1 MADIDKALP
10 NEVRKEIEIP
20 GEEEIQEQ
28 VIEEAEKE
36 QQSPEAVDIQE
47 NEDGSV
53 DINLDPQAAT
63 PEGGDEHYANLA
75 EFLPDDVLG
84 RLGSDLSSK
93 YQDYVS
99 SRKDWEKTY
108 TSGLDLLGFKYD
120 NRSEPFAGASG
131 ATHPVLAEAVTQF
144 QALAYKELLPA
155 DGPVR
160 TQVMGIPTAEKT
172 DQASRV
178 KDFMNY
184 QIMDQMKEYEPE
196 FDSMLFHLPL
206 SGSTFKKVYYDEME
220 QRAVSK
226 FVPADDLIVPYT
238 ATSLDDAEA
247 IIHRV
252 KISENELKK
261 QQVAG
266 FYRDIE
272 LGKPTAGES
281 EVEKKE
287 RELEGTKKSKEE
299 DIYTIL
305 ECHVD
310 LDLEGFEDADPQTGE
325 PSGIKIPYIVTLEEG
340 SREILSIKR
349 NYEIGDPLKNKVQYF
364 VHFKFLP
371 GLGFYGFGLIHMIG
385 GLSRTATSA
394 LRQLLDAG
402 TLSNLPAGFKQRGIR
417 IRDDAQ
423 SIQPGEFRDVDAPG
437 GNLRDSFMM
446 LPFKEPSQ
454 TLLALMGT
462 VVQAGQRFASIA
474 DMQVGDGNQQAAVGT
489 TVALLER
496 GSRTMSAIHKR
507 IYSALKNEFRLMA
520 RVFKLYLPQ
529 EYPYDVVGG
538 QRMIK
543 QQDFD
548 DRVDILPVA
557 DPNIFSQTQRIS
569 LAQTELQLAQSNPQ
583 MHNLYNAY
591 RSMYEALG
599 VKNID
604 SILMK
609 PEQPQPKDPA
619 LEHIDALGSKP
630 FQAFPGQNHRSHIT
644 AHLNFMSTNLARNNP
659 MVMASLE
666 KNIFEHISL
675 MAQEQVELEFRDEMQ
690 QLQQMQM
697 QMQQMQ
703 QSPQMMEM
711 QQNPQMMQQMQ
722 MQNQQMQM
730 KIQEMNQKIESR
742 KAELVADMMEEFM
755 KEEQKITSQF
765 DNDPIAKLRSRE
777 LDLRAQENARKEK
790 EANERMDLDK
800 MKAMMNQQ
808 NQDEKLQ
815 QNEELAQLRA
825 DTSIEKTVLSKT
837 LPSSD
842 SMMPNIEIM
851 RKG

>member
-1 MADIDKALP
+1 MADNTIDKALP
-10 NEVRKEIEIP
+10 NEPRKEVTLP
-20 GEEEIQEQ
+20 GQEEIQETL
-28 VIEEAEKE
+28 VEEVSEELEKPGDVE
-36 QQSPEAVDIQE
+36 TIQ

-53 DINLDPQAAT
+53 DINFDPNAAS
-63 PEGGDEHYANLA
+63 PEGGSDHYANLA

-84 RLGSDLSSK
+84 SLGSDLNQK
-93 YQDYVS
+93 YMDYS
-99 SRKDWEKTY
+99 MSRKDWEKTY
-108 TSGLDLLGFKYD
+108 TQGLDLLGFKYD
-120 NRSEPFAGASG
+120 NRTEPFQGASG

-160 TQVMGIPTAEKT
+160 TQILGLQTPDKVQ
-172 DQASRV
+172 QASRV

-206 SGSTFKKVYYDEME
+206 AGSTFKKVYFDEVE
-220 QRAVSK
+220 GRAVSK
-226 FVPADDLIVPYT
+226 FVPADDLVVPYT

-247 IIHRV
+247 IIHKV
-252 KISENELKK
+252 KISENELRK

-266 FYRDIE
+266 FYRDVD
-272 LGKPTAGES
+272 LASPQDKES
-281 EVEKKE
+281 DVEKKE
-287 RELEGTKKSKEE
+287 RELEGVTRTKN
-299 DIYTIL
+299 DDLYTLL
-305 ECHVD
+305 ECHVN
-310 LDLEGFEDADPQTGE
+310 LDLEGFEDTDPQTGE

-340 SREILSIKR
+340 SREILSIRR
-349 NYEIGDPLKNKVQYF
+349 NYEIGDPKKNKVQYF

-385 GLSRTATSA
+385 GLSRTATAA

-402 TLSNLPAGFKQRGIR
+402 TLSNLPAGFKMRGIR

-446 LPFKEPSQ
+446 LPFKEPSA
-454 TLLALMGT
+454 TLLQLMG
-462 VVQAGQRFASIA
+462 VVVGAGQRFASIA
-474 DMQVGDGNQQAAVGT
+474 DLQVGDGNQQAAVGT

-507 IYSALKNEFRLMA
+507 IYSALKNEFKLMA

-543 QQDFD
+543 QSDFD

-569 LAQTELQLAQSNPQ
+569 LAQTELQLATSNPQ
-583 MHNLYNAY
+583 MHNMYQAY
-591 RSMYEALG
+591 RNMYEALG

-604 SILMK
+604 SILVK
-609 PEQPQPKDPA
+609 PMQPTPKDPA
-619 LEHIDALGSKP
+619 LEHIDALAGRQ
-630 FQAFPGQNHRSHIT
+630 FQAFPGQDHRAHIT
-644 AHLNFMSTNLARNNP
+644 AHLNFMATNIARNNP

-675 MAQEQVELEFRDEMQ
+675 MSQEQIELEFRDELI

-697 QMQQMQ
+697 MA
-703 QSPQMMEM
+703 
-711 QQNPQMMQQMQ
+711 QQNPQLQQQLMMLQ
-722 MQNQQMQM
+722 
-730 KIQEMNQKIESR
+730 QKIEAR
-742 KAELVADMMEEFM
+742 KAQLIAEMMEEFM
-755 KEEQKITSQF
+755 QEEKKITSQF

-777 LDLRAQENARKEK
+777 LDLRAMENDRKAK
-790 EANERMDLDK
+790 DADERLNLDK
-800 MKAMMNQQ
+800 MRAMMNQM
-808 NQDEKLQ
+808 NQEDKLQ
-815 QNEELAQLRA
+815 QNEELANLRA
-825 DTSIEKTVLSKT
+825 NTSIEKTVLSKT
-837 LPSSD
+837 LPNAKD
-842 SMMPNIEIM
+842 MMPNIKIM
-851 RKG
+851 RGGD

>member
-10 NEVRKEIEIP
+10 NEVRKEFELP
-20 GEEEIQEQ
+20 SGEEIQEQ
-28 VIEEAEKE
+28 VIEET
-36 QQSPEAVDIQE
+36 EAQEESLGPVDIQE

-53 DINLDPQAAT
+53 DINLDPAAAT

-75 EFLPDDVLG
+75 DFLPDDVLAS
-84 RLGSDLSSK
+84 LASDLNGK
-93 YQDYVS
+93 YMDYVS
-99 SRKDWEKTY
+99 SRKEWEKTY
-108 TSGLDLLGFKYD
+108 IQGLDLLGFKYN
-120 NRSEPFAGASG
+120 NRTEPFQGASG

-160 TQVMGIPTAEKT
+160 TQVIGLSTPEKT
-172 DQASRV
+172 QQASRV

-184 QIMDQMKEYEPE
+184 EIMEKMKEYEPE
-196 FDSMLFHLPL
+196 FDQMLFNLPL
-206 SGSTFKKVYYDEME
+206 AGSAFKKVYYDDME

-247 IIHRV
+247 IIHRI
-252 KISENELKK
+252 KISENDLRK

-266 FYRDIE
+266 FYRDVD
-272 LGKPTAGES
+272 LGKPTVGES
-281 EVEKKE
+281 DIEKKE
-287 RELEGTKKSKEE
+287 RELEGTTKSKEE
-299 DIYTIL
+299 DVYTLL

-310 LDLEGFEDADPQTGE
+310 LDLEGFEDENPETGE

-349 NYEIGDPLKNKVQYF
+349 NYEVGDPSKNKIQYF

-454 TLLALMGT
+454 TLLSLMG
-462 VVQAGQRFASIA
+462 VVVNAGQRFASIA
-474 DMQVGDGNQQAAVGT
+474 DLQVGDGNQQAAVGT

-507 IYSALKNEFRLMA
+507 IYSALKNEFRIMA

-583 MHNLYNAY
+583 MHNLYQAY
-591 RSMYEALG
+591 RNMYEALG

-604 SILMK
+604 SVLIK
-609 PEQPQPKDPA
+609 PMQPMPKDPA
-619 LEHIDALGSKP
+619 LEHIDALGGKQ
-630 FQAFPGQNHRSHIT
+630 FQAFPGQDHRSHIT
-644 AHLNFMSTNLARNNP
+644 SHLNFMATNMARNNP

-697 QMQQMQ
+697 QA
-703 QSPQMMEM
+703 
-711 QQNPQMMQQMQ
+711 QQNPAMAQQIQMQ
-722 MQNQQMQM
+722 VMQM
-730 KIQEMNQKIESR
+730 TQKIEAR
-742 KAELVADMMEEFM
+742 KAQLVADMMEEFM

-808 NQDEKLQ
+808 NQDEKLK
-815 QNEELAQLRA
+815 QNEELAKLRA

-842 SMMPNIEIM
+842 SMMPNVAIM

>member
-1 MADIDKALP
+1 MAEIDKALP
-10 NEVRKEIEIP
+10 NEPRKTLEIP
-20 GEEEIQEQ
+20 GDEELQDKLVEAAEEVAEQPNDVEIT
-28 VIEEAEKE
+28 
-36 QQSPEAVDIQE
+36 E

-53 DINLDPQAAT
+53 DIDYDPNAVA

-84 RLGSDLSSK
+84 RMASQLYGN
-93 YQDYVS
+93 YQDYKS
-99 SRKDWEKTY
+99 SRKDWEKSY
-108 TSGLDLLGFKYD
+108 REGLDLLGFKYD
-120 NRSEPFAGASG
+120 NRTEPFQGASG

-160 TQVMGIPTAEKT
+160 TQILGMPTPDKE
-172 DQASRV
+172 QQSQRV
-178 KDFMNY
+178 KEFMNY

-196 FDSMLFHLPL
+196 FDQMLFYLPL
-206 SGSTFKKVYYDEME
+206 AGSSFKKVYYDEVE
-220 QRAVSK
+220 GRAVSK

-247 IIHRV
+247 IIHRI
-252 KISENELKK
+252 KISENELRK

-272 LGKPTAGES
+272 LKPGQ
-281 EVEKKE
+281 VKE
-287 RELEGTKKSKEE
+287 DELEQKENELEGRTKSGRDDDVFTLLEYHINL
-299 DIYTIL
+299 DI
-305 ECHVD
+305 
-310 LDLEGFEDADPQTGE
+310 EGFEDIGVDGTPT
-325 PSGIKIPYIVTLEEG
+325 GIKLPYIVTIEEN

-349 NYEIGDPLKNKVQYF
+349 NYEIGDSKKNKINYF

-385 GLSRTATSA
+385 GLSRTATAA

-437 GNLRDSFMM
+437 GNIRDAFMM

-454 TLLALMGT
+454 TLLNLLG
-462 VVQAGQRFASIA
+462 VVVNAGQRFASIA
-474 DMQVGDGNQQAAVGT
+474 DLQIGDGNQGAAVGT

-507 IYSALKNEFRLMA
+507 IYAALKNEFKLMA

-543 QQDFD
+543 QTDFD

-569 LAQTELQLAQSNPQ
+569 LAQTELQLAASNPAI
-583 MHNLYNAY
+583 HNQYEIY
-591 RSMYEALG
+591 RNMYEALG

-604 SILMK
+604 KILIR
-609 PEQPQPKDPA
+609 PQPPVPKDPA
-619 LEHIDALGSKP
+619 LEHIDALAGRP
-630 FQAFPGQNHRSHIT
+630 FQAFPGQDHRAHIT
-644 AHLNFMSTNLARNNP
+644 AHLNFMGTNIAKNNP
-659 MVMASLE
+659 VVTASLE

-675 MAQEQVELEFRDEMQ
+675 MAQEQSEIEFRDELA
-690 QLQQMQM
+690 QLQQMQQAA
-697 QMQQMQ
+697 QMNPQMAQQMQ
-703 QSPQMMEM
+703 
-711 QQNPQMMQQMQ
+711 
-722 MQNQQMQM
+722 
-730 KIQEMNQKIESR
+730 IQIKMLSEKIESR
-742 KAELVADMMEEFM
+742 KAVLIAEMMEEFLQQE
-755 KEEQKITSQF
+755 KKISGDF
-765 DNDPIAKLRSRE
+765 GNDPVAKLRSRE
-777 LDLRAQENARKEK
+777 LDLRAMENARKEK
-790 EANERMDLDK
+790 EGEDRINLDRMRN
-800 MKAMMNQQ
+800 MMNQE
-808 NQDEKLQ
+808 NQDEKLK
-815 QNEELAQLRA
+815 QNEELAKLRA
-825 DTSIEKTVLSKT
+825 NTSIEKTILSKT
-837 LPSSD
+837 LPKAEDMMGNIAIVRGDND
-842 SMMPNIEIM
+842 SN
-851 RKG
+851 

>member
-1 MADIDKALP
+1 MADNFDSVDKALP
-10 NEVRKEIEIP
+10 NEPRKEFNLP
-20 GEEEIQEQ
+20 GEEQIQEEVVQEAEQQAQAPEDVEIQQ
-28 VIEEAEKE
+28 
-36 QQSPEAVDIQE
+36 

-53 DINLDPQAAT
+53 DINLDPAAAS

-84 RLGSDLSSK
+84 SLASDLNSRYMDNSA
-93 YQDYVS
+93 

-108 TSGLDLLGFKYD
+108 TTGLDLLGFKYD
-120 NRSEPFAGASG
+120 NRTEPFSGASG

-160 TQVMGIPTAEKT
+160 TQTLGVSTPEKT
-172 DQASRV
+172 QQAQRV

-196 FDSMLFHLPL
+196 FDQMLFNLPL
-206 SGSTFKKVYYDEME
+206 AGSAFKKVYYDDME

-238 ATSLDDAEA
+238 ATSLDDADS

-252 KISENELKK
+252 KISENELRK

-266 FYRDIE
+266 FYRDVDI
-272 LGKPTAGES
+272 GKPADNETD
-281 EVEKKE
+281 VEKKE
-287 RELEGTKKSKEE
+287 RELQGVTKTRDE
-299 DIYTIL
+299 DVYTLL

-310 LDLEGFEDADPQTGE
+310 LDLEGFEDVNPQTGE

-340 SREILSIKR
+340 SREVLAIRR
-349 NYEIGDPLKNKVQYF
+349 NYEAGDPKRKKIQYF

-385 GLSRTATSA
+385 GLSRTATTA

-402 TLSNLPAGFKQRGIR
+402 TLSNLPAGFKMRGIR

-454 TLLALMGT
+454 TLLSLMGI

-474 DMQVGDGNQQAAVGT
+474 DLQVGDGNQQAAVGT

-507 IYSALKNEFRLMA
+507 IYSALKNEFRILA

-538 QRMIK
+538 QRLIK
-543 QQDFD
+543 QADFD

-583 MHNLYNAY
+583 MHNLYEAY
-591 RSMYEALG
+591 RNMYDALG
-599 VKNID
+599 VKNVDQVLI
-604 SILMK
+604 K
-609 PEQPQPKDPA
+609 PMQPMPKDPA
-619 LEHIDALGSKP
+619 LEHIDALGGRQ
-630 FQAFPGQNHRSHIT
+630 FQAFPGQDHRAHIT
-644 AHLNFMSTNLARNNP
+644 AHLNFMATNIARNNP
-659 MVMASLE
+659 MIMASLE

-675 MAQEQVELEFRDEMQ
+675 MSQEHIELEFRDELV

-697 QMQQMQ
+697 IV
-703 QSPQMMEM
+703 
-711 QQNPQMMQQMQ
+711 QQNPQMAQQIQQQAMMMQ
-722 MQNQQMQM
+722 
-730 KIQEMNQKIESR
+730 QKIEAR
-742 KAELVADMMEEFM
+742 KAQLIAEMMEEFM
-755 KEEQKITSQF
+755 NEEKQITSQF

-777 LDLRAQENARKEK
+777 LDLRAQENFRKEQESK
-790 EANERMDLDK
+790 DRMNLDK
-800 MKAMMNQQ
+800 MKAMMNQS
-808 NQDEKLQ
+808 NQEEKLD
-815 QNEELAQLRA
+815 QNKELANLRA
-825 DTSIEKTVLSKT
+825 DTSIEKTILSKT
-837 LPSSD
+837 LPSTD
-842 SMMPNIEIM
+842 SMMKNQQSMMPKINIM
-851 RKG
+851 RGGNE